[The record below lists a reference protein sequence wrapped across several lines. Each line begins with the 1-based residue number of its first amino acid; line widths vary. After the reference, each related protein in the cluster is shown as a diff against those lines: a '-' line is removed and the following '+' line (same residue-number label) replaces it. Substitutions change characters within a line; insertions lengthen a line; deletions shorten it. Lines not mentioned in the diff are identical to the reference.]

1 MRVIKVL
8 IRKILDRLKQG
19 TLSEIETLIITKQ
32 RLQWNLKDRRSL
44 GKDQDGQIE
53 WVCVYA
59 CVCLFVCVRVG
70 EGEWQPG
77 RIGVRMLM
85 GGRRAGYD
93 EKEISL
99 FHPHLPTHKNMVSQQ
114 ARCSGQTL
122 VKLRR
127 PDNNAFSFNDLKYP
141 DVDSFQPC
149 LTLVHLLLFVDV

>member
-70 EGEWQPG
+70 G
-77 RIGVRMLM
+77 
-85 GGRRAGYD
+85 GGRRVAAWENRGQDANGRQESRVWEGDLPLSPLPPYTQ
-93 EKEISL
+93 KHGITTSAL
-99 FHPHLPTHKNMVSQQ
+99 FWT
-114 ARCSGQTL
+114 
-122 VKLRR
+122 LRR
-127 PDNNAFSFNDLKYP
+127 PDNKALSFNDLKYP

>member
-1 MRVIKVL
+1 MCM
-8 IRKILDRLKQG
+8 
-19 TLSEIETLIITKQ
+19 
-32 RLQWNLKDRRSL
+32 
-44 GKDQDGQIE
+44 
-53 WVCVYA
+53 CV
-59 CVCLFVCVRVG
+59 FVCVCARG
-70 EGEWQPG
+70 GGGGGEWQPG

-99 FHPHLPTHKNMVSQQ
+99 FHLYLPTHKNMVSQQ

>member
-114 ARCSGQTL
+114 ARCSGHSGVLTTKLFHLMTWNIQTWIH
-122 VKLRR
+122 
-127 PDNNAFSFNDLKYP
+127 FNP
-141 DVDSFQPC
+141 VWHWSIFC
-149 LTLVHLLLFVDV
+149 CS